1 MVHPDLA
8 RTERALGGEVLLG
21 HDVLAIRAP
30 AWLVEQAEAL
40 IGELAPVAAVAVHDP
55 DIVAAAA
62 VGGEGDP
69 PTIGG
74 EARLGFVRQAFGDP
88 RRRAPADRHCVDVA
102 QQVEDQ
108 GPPVGADIQ
117 VHPGAFLDR
126 NRHLAHLHSRRCGDV
141 PFGRILGVLG
151 LRGGGQGRGEAKR
164 QGHPRGGAG
173 KSLHQESPSVAR
185 DCRSRARTVNQRI
198 REHPRRQARLIS
210 IAQSQTRLST
220 VRPDRRR
227 GAPANPPASWPT
239 ARLARP

>member
-8 RTERALGGEVLLG
+8 RTEGAPGGEVLLG

-30 AWLVEQAEAL
+30 ACLVEQAEAL
-40 IGELAPVAAVAVHDP
+40 IGELALVAAVAVHDP
-55 DIVAAAA
+55 DVVAAAA
-62 VGGEGDP
+62 VGREGDP
-69 PTIGG
+69 PAIGG
-74 EARLGFVRQAFGDP
+74 ETRLGFVRQAFGDP
-88 RRRAPADRHCVDVA
+88 RRRTPADRHCVDVA

-151 LRGGGQGRGEAKR
+151 MRGGGKGGGEAKC
-164 QGHPRGGAG
+164 QGQPRSSAG
-173 KSLHQESPSVAR
+173 KRLHQASPSVAQE
-185 DCRSRARTVNQRI
+185 CRSGAGTVNQRI
-198 REHPRRQARLIS
+198 REHPRRQARENS
-210 IAQSQTRLST
+210 FAQSQTRLST

-227 GAPANPPASWPT
+227 GASANPPAEWPSG
-239 ARLARP
+239 LSARP